1 MDHYDFEIAKYLKMF
16 LAQQLNS
23 SLHDNASA
31 ECTLALKFKIVIFSP
46 HQQKAGQSKDG
57 RRIKVRERRPSPL
70 PSRTLNFKATAAVT
84 EVQGRFE

>member
-1 MDHYDFEIAKYLKMF
+1 MQFTGPHSDGALGIRYFKAVHPVDHYDFEIAKYVKMF

-46 HQQKAGQSKDG
+46 HQQKAGQSKGG
-57 RRIKVRERRPSPL
+57 R
-70 PSRTLNFKATAAVT
+70 AH
-84 EVQGRFE
+84 